1 VEPHTN
7 LRACSSTRWLFL
19 RTISVGFG
27 LAPGHAQPTRE
38 SRRSVLFAPPGFCR
52 LLGDLFPLPRG
63 HAGGARLPTHPA
75 ERDRSSVLA
84 VVRAHALDLAGRD
97 PHDVDGIADHV
108 SAIAPRFLTISDS
121 PYARARAVLTA

>member
-1 VEPHTN
+1 LT
-7 LRACSSTRWLFL
+7 
-19 RTISVGFG
+19 
-27 LAPGHAQPTRE
+27 
-38 SRRSVLFAPPGFCR
+38 PPKR
-52 LLGDLFPLPRG
+52 PKSRG

-108 SAIAPRFLTISDS
+108 SGAALASGTLSHRTTSSRNL
-121 PYARARAVLTA
+121 LK